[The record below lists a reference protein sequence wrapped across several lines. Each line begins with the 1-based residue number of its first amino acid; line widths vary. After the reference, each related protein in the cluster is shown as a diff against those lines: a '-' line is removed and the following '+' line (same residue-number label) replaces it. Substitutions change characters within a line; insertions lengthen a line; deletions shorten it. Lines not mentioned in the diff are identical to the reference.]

1 MTVIT
6 ETPPEINISSRPTP
20 RSSTMTFQFAAL
32 VTLVIYCDIG
42 PPFPLSEDDDDAVVM
57 YVDDV
62 LDDDVEVVLDELDP
76 EEPGAWPPPPPPPL
90 SKLSVV
96 EDDVDERSVFVTGTD
111 VRLPTIPPRSIASIP
126 IAEIGRASC
135 RERV

>member
-1 MTVIT
+1 MSRGSYFMTVIT

-42 PPFPLSEDDDDAVVM
+42 PPFPLSEDDDDDEEDAVVM

-62 LDDDVEVVLDELDP
+62 LDDDVEVALDELDP
-76 EEPGAWPPPPPPPL
+76 EEPGA
-90 SKLSVV
+90 
-96 EDDVDERSVFVTGTD
+96 
-111 VRLPTIPPRSIASIP
+111 
-126 IAEIGRASC
+126 
-135 RERV
+135 